1 MFVLGI
7 TGGIGCGK
15 STVAAICRDAGLPVI
30 DADELSRQV
39 TAAGG
44 AALTELRELFGPS
57 VLDEQGALNRQRMA
71 RLVFSDRNKL
81 DQLSAVIHRHVLDTM
96 RAEVEK
102 LREKK
107 QRAVVLDVPIP
118 VKHGFLD
125 LCDQVW
131 VVWSSDEVRIARL
144 NRRGMGEDEAR
155 RRMAMQM
162 SRDEYIALADHVI
175 ENDSS
180 LDALRA
186 SVEALLIQELK
197 ERGVRIRIAGEQD
210 A

>member
-30 DADELSRQV
+30 DADELSRQE

-44 AALTELRELFGPS
+44 AALTELRDLFGPS

-144 NRRGMGEDEAR
+144 NRRGMGEEEAR

>member
-144 NRRGMGEDEAR
+144 NRRGMGEEEAR

>member
-44 AALTELRELFGPS
+44 AAIAELKELFGHS
-57 VLDEQGALNRQRMA
+57 VVDENGALNRQRMA
-71 RLVFSDRNKL
+71 RIVFGNKKTL
-81 DQLSAVIHRHVLDTM
+81 DQLSTIVHRHVLEAM
-96 RAEVEK
+96 RSEVDK
-102 LREKK
+102 LKDKK

-131 VVWSSDEVRIARL
+131 VVWASEAVRIARL
-144 NRRGMGEDEAR
+144 SRRNMGEEEAR

-175 ENDSS
+175 ENDGT
-180 LDALRA
+180 LDELRQA
-186 SVEALLIQELK
+186 VETLLVDELK
-197 ERGVRIRIAGEQD
+197 ERGIRIKMAD
-210 A
+210 

>member
-44 AALTELRELFGPS
+44 AALTELRDLFGPS
-57 VLDEQGALNRQRMA
+57 VLDDQGALNRQRMA

-144 NRRGMGEDEAR
+144 NRRGMGEEEAR

>member
-44 AALTELRELFGPS
+44 AALTELRDLFGPS

>member
-81 DQLSAVIHRHVLDTM
+81 DQLRAVIHRHVLDTM
-96 RAEVEK
+96 LAEVEK

-144 NRRGMGEDEAR
+144 NRRGMGEEEAR

>member
-57 VLDEQGALNRQRMA
+57 VLDDQGALNRQRMA

-144 NRRGMGEDEAR
+144 NRRGMGEEEAR

>member
-44 AALTELRELFGPS
+44 AALTELRDLFGPS

-144 NRRGMGEDEAR
+144 NRRGMGEEEAR